1 MQAFPSIDALQEAAC
16 TDPEKICAVPE
27 MGEIS
32 VLKLTEFFTSETGRA
47 LLDKFRAAGVN
58 FASTPMERAGAALDG
73 KSFVITG
80 TLPTLSREECAALI
94 TSHGGTVKSS
104 VSKKTDYLVAGEA
117 AGSKLQKAE
126 DLGIP
131 ILDEEALRAMIA
143 AK

>member
-1 MQAFPSIDALQEAAC
+1 MQAFPSIDVLQDAAC
-16 TDPEKICAVPE
+16 SDPEKIRAVPD

-32 VLKLTEFFTSETGRA
+32 VLKLTEFFTSETGKA
-47 LLDKFRAAGVN
+47 LLDKFRAVGVN

-131 ILDEEALRAMIA
+131 ILDETSLRDMIS